1 MNTFGNALK
10 LSTFGESHGTHIG
23 CVIDG
28 FPSGVKINETLL
40 KNELS
45 RRQGGKNAFGT
56 PRKEADLPQILSGV
70 FDCVST
76 GAPITL
82 IFENSNVKSKDYSEV
97 ANVFR
102 PSHADFTYQCKYGIR
117 DYRGG
122 GRSSAR
128 ESVARVAGGAFAK
141 MLLDEFGIF
150 TQSGIISIGECK
162 GEKLD
167 FDYALK
173 SEIFSLDK
181 DKENEQKNIILQA
194 RKEGDSVGGCA
205 IIKASGNARVLRG
218 LGEPLYYKLD
228 SAIGSAFLGLNGVK
242 AVEIGSGVESSKKKG
257 SQNND
262 GIKLES
268 STNLNAKSKE
278 KTSRQSS
285 EKSIF
290 DTKAKSSKATIF
302 DNVRFASNHSGGVLG
317 GIANGED
324 IIIKVHF
331 KPTPSIFL
339 PQQTL
344 KMDSNTLEPYTLE
357 LKGRHDPCIA
367 IRGSVVCESM
377 LAFILADMLLLNTR
391 ATLSNLQKIYLD

>member
-23 CVIDG
+23 CILDG
-28 FPSGVKINETLL
+28 FPSGIKINEALL
-40 KNELS
+40 KKELS

-70 FDCVST
+70 FEGVST
-76 GAPITL
+76 GAPIAL
-82 IFENSNVKSKDYSEV
+82 LFENSNVKSKDYSEV

-141 MLLDEFGIF
+141 MLLGEFGIF
-150 TQSGIISIGECK
+150 TQSGIFSIGGCK

-181 DKENEQKNIILQA
+181 NKENEQKNIILQA
-194 RKEGDSVGGCA
+194 RKEGDSIGGCA
-205 IIKASGNARVLRG
+205 LIKASGNARVLRG
-218 LGEPLYYKLD
+218 LGEPLYHKLD
-228 SAIGSAFLGLNGVK
+228 SVIGGAFLGLNGVK
-242 AVEIGSGVESSKKKG
+242 AVEIGSGAESSQKKG

-262 GIKLES
+262 EMRLES
-268 STNLNAKSKE
+268 SKTLKSKKE
-278 KTSRQSS
+278 SS
-285 EKSIF
+285 QKSN
-290 DTKAKSSKATIF
+290 AKSSKENMF
-302 DNVRFASNHSGGVLG
+302 DNARFASNHSGGILG

-339 PQQTL
+339 PQKTL
-344 KMDSNTLEPYTLE
+344 KMESKTLKPCTLE

>member
-28 FPSGVKINETLL
+28 FPSGITINEALL
-40 KNELS
+40 KKELS

-70 FDCVST
+70 FEGVST
-76 GAPITL
+76 GAPIAL
-82 IFENSNVKSKDYSEV
+82 LFENSNVKSKDYSEV

-141 MLLDEFGIF
+141 MLLEEFGIF
-150 TQSGIISIGECK
+150 THSGIFSIGGCK

-194 RKEGDSVGGCA
+194 RKAGDSVGGCA
-205 IIKASGNARVLRG
+205 LIKASGNARILRG

-242 AVEIGSGVESSKKKG
+242 AVEIGSGVESSNKKG

-262 GIKLES
+262 EMKLES
-268 STNLNAKSKE
+268 SNKSNTKSSNIFDKNTKPSKTSSKE
-278 KTSRQSS
+278 SNM
-285 EKSIF
+285 
-290 DTKAKSSKATIF
+290 F
-302 DNVRFASNHSGGVLG
+302 DNARFASNHSGGILG

-339 PQQTL
+339 PQKTL
-344 KMDSNTLEPYTLE
+344 KMDSKTLKPHTLE

-377 LAFILADMLLLNTR
+377 LAFILADMLLLSTR
-391 ATLSNLQKIYLD
+391 ATLSNLQKIYFD